1 MFPANF
7 KYVRPKTLAEA
18 VRFLNDHPEESKIL
32 AGGQSLIPMLK
43 LRLAMLEYLVDIG
56 RLAELKRIEESGD
69 SLRIGSL
76 VRHADIESS
85 ALIARA
91 CPLLAETASE
101 IGDVQVRN
109 RGTIGGSLAHGD
121 PAADFTAAILALEAK
136 LSVTG
141 PGGQR
146 TIAARDFFTDL
157 MTTALQ
163 PNEILTSIEVPKLPP
178 RTGFAY
184 VKMHQ
189 QASGFAI
196 VGVASIVTLD
206 GAGKV
211 SQARIGVTGVTPVP
225 YRAVRAE
232 ESLLGKTPDASTIA
246 EASAHAAENPR
257 ADDALADIH
266 ASANYRREMAKVYAQ
281 RSLEKAVE
289 RARAK

>member
-7 KYVRPKTLAEA
+7 NYVRPKSLAEA
-18 VRFLNDHPEESKIL
+18 VRFLSDHPEDAKIL

-43 LRLAMLEYLVDIG
+43 LRLAMLDYLVDIG

-85 ALIARA
+85 ALVARA
-91 CPLLAETASE
+91 CPLLAETAGE

-121 PAADFTAAILALEAK
+121 PAADFPAAILALEAR

-146 TIAARDFFTDL
+146 TIAAQDFFTDL

-163 PNEILTSIEVPKLPP
+163 PNEILTSIEVLKLAD
-178 RTGFAY
+178 RSGWAY
-184 VKMHQ
+184 AKLHQ

-196 VGVASIVTLD
+196 VGVASIVSLD
-206 GAGKV
+206 GSGKV
-211 SQARIGVTGVTPVP
+211 AHARIGVTGVTPVP
-225 YRAVRAE
+225 YRSIRAE
-232 ESLLGKTPDASTIA
+232 EALMGKTPNANAIA
-246 EASAHAAENPR
+246 EASAEAAQSPR
-257 ADDALADIH
+257 GDDALADIH
-266 ASANYRREMAKVYAQ
+266 ASAHYRREMAKVFVQ
-281 RSLEKAVE
+281 RSIEKAI
-289 RARAK
+289 ARAVGK

>member
-7 KYVRPKTLAEA
+7 NYVRPKSLAEA
-18 VRFLNDHPEESKIL
+18 VRFLNDHPEDAKVL

-43 LRLAMLEYLVDIG
+43 LRLAMLEHLVDIG

-69 SLRIGSL
+69 TLRIGSL

-91 CPLLAETASE
+91 CPLLAVTAAE

-121 PAADFTAAILALEAK
+121 PAADFPAAILALEAN
-136 LSVTG
+136 LSVIG
-141 PGGQR
+141 PSGLR
-146 TIAARDFFTDL
+146 TIAAQDFFTDL

-163 PNEILTSIEVPKLPP
+163 ANEILTSIEVPKLAS
-178 RTGFAY
+178 RTGSSYA
-184 VKMHQ
+184 KMHQ

-196 VGVASIVTLD
+196 VGVASIVALD

-211 SQARIGVTGVTPVP
+211 SRVRIGVTGVTPVP
-225 YRAVRAE
+225 YRALNAE
-232 ESLLGKTPDASTIA
+232 EALLGKSP
-246 EASAHAAENPR
+246 N
-257 ADDALADIH
+257 
-266 ASANYRREMAKVYAQ
+266 AN
-281 RSLEKAVE
+281 
-289 RARAK
+289 